1 MALSGQDRIRL
12 ARACGSKDSAD
23 SIADALDTLSDGT
36 ISANTI
42 SETTSGSGVTVDGVL
57 LKDGAVQGTE
67 KVGTAGTNC
76 TVAHYGDGRNMR
88 AVVTVTNAVLNPV
101 GVSANLGVG
110 YLVYTLPAG
119 SCLIHG
125 AYMSIGLSG
134 VTVTNDTPDL
144 GLGTVIASGAVT
156 TLDGTA
162 TFENILT
169 GQTMTDTNGTAT
181 VKAAGPTAGAPL
193 EITTA
198 GAHTVY
204 VNLAD
209 GWGNNTDASGL
220 LNGTVVI
227 DYTWMAA

>member
-1 MALSGQDRIRL
+1 MALSAGDRAAL
-12 ARACGSKDSAD
+12 ARALANHDSAK
-23 SIADALDTLSDGT
+23 SIADALDGVIDGT
-36 ISANTI
+36 VEADTVA
-42 SETTSGSGVTVDGVL
+42 EQTAGSGVTVDGVL
-57 LKDGAVQGTE
+57 LKDGTVQGTE

-76 TVAHYGDGRNMR
+76 TVTHYGDGRNMR
-88 AVVTVTNAVLNPV
+88 AVVTLTNVAVTV
-101 GVSANLGVG
+101 GQSANLGTG
-110 YLVYTLPAG
+110 ALVYTLPDGAI
-119 SCLIHG
+119 LIHG
-125 AYMSIGLSG
+125 AYMSVGLSG
-134 VTVTNDTPDL
+134 VTITNDTPDI
-144 GLGTVIASGAVT
+144 GLGTVIASGEIT

-169 GQTMTDTNGTAT
+169 GQTMDDTNGTAE

-198 GAHTVY
+198 GAHTVH

>member
-1 MALSGQDRIRL
+1 MALSAGDRAAL
-12 ARACGSKDSAD
+12 ARALANHDSAK

-36 ISANTI
+36 FAADTI
-42 SETTSGSGVTVDGVL
+42 NETTAGSGVTVDSVL
-57 LKDGAVQGTE
+57 LKDGTVQGSE

-88 AVVTVTNAVLNPV
+88 AVVTLTNVAVTV
-101 GVSANLGVG
+101 GQSASLATGA
-110 YLVYTLPAG
+110 LIYTLPAG
-119 SCLIHG
+119 ALLIHG
-125 AYMSIGLSG
+125 AYMSVGLSG

-144 GLGTVIASGAVT
+144 GVGTVIGTGAVA

-162 TFENILT
+162 TFENIIT

-198 GAHTVY
+198 GAHTVH

-227 DYTWMAA
+227 EYTWLAA

>member
-1 MALSGQDRIRL
+1 MALSAADRARL
-12 ARACGSKDSAD
+12 QAALGNAD
-23 SIADALDTLSDGT
+23 AAKNIADAMDALVDGS
-36 ISANTI
+36 ISADTI
-42 SETTSGSGVTVDGVL
+42 TETTAATGVTVDSVL

-88 AVVTVTNAVLNPV
+88 AVVTLTNVAVTV
-101 GVSANLGVG
+101 GTSASLGAG
-110 YLVYTLPAG
+110 ALVYTLPAG
-119 SCLIHG
+119 ALLIHG
-125 AYMSIGLSG
+125 AYMSVGLSG

-144 GLGTVIASGAVT
+144 GLGTVIASGAVA

-181 VKAAGPTAGAPL
+181 VKGAGPTAGAPL
-193 EITTA
+193 EIATA
-198 GAHTVY
+198 AAHTVH
-204 VNLAD
+204 VNVAD

-227 DYTWMAA
+227 DYTWMA